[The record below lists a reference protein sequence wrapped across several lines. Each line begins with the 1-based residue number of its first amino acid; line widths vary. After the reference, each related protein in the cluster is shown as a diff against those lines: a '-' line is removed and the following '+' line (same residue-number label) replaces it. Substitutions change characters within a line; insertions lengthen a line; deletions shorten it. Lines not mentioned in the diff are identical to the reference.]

1 MVEARVGARVEAARA
16 VEERAA
22 ATEAVGRVVAGRAVE
37 RVAAVRVA
45 AVRVAATE
53 VAATEEGTV
62 AAEMAAVKVL
72 MWTRLL
78 PAATGRAQ
86 CAQAFCGHLRSVG
99 SKLPAPG
106 AEHD

>member
-1 MVEARVGARVEAARA
+1 MA
-16 VEERAA
+16 
-22 ATEAVGRVVAGRAVE
+22 VAGTAE
-37 RVAAVRVA
+37 ETVAAVKVVATAKPSFPVVMVA